1 MRKQRFIDQGLRFI
15 LKDDKDFIS
24 NVVLSY
30 YWSFATSAVAMRDIL
45 KPGIVMR
52 CKCYIQRNS
61 DWPPSI
67 QMLFYIKSEILLG
80 TSNVTL
86 ITTVIY

>member
-15 LKDDKDFIS
+15 LKDDKGFIS
-24 NVVLSY
+24 NVVLSCGI
-30 YWSFATSAVAMRDIL
+30 ATTDRDIL

-52 CKCYIQRNS
+52 CKCYIKRNS

-80 TSNVTL
+80 TSNVTH
-86 ITTVIY
+86 IITVIY